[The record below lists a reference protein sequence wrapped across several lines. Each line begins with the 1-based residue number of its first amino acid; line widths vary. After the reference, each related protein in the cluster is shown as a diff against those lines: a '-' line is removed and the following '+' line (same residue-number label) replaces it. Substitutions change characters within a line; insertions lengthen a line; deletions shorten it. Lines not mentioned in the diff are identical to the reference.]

1 MADNF
6 GLKIGLEG
14 EKEFKK
20 ALSEINQSFKVLGSE
35 MKVVTSQFDKNDKS
49 VEALTARNEVLNKE
63 IEAQKKKM
71 ETLRA
76 ALSNAAESFGENDRR
91 TQNWQIQLNNA
102 TAALNDMEREL
113 EQNESAIDELG
124 DEMQQAGKQADN
136 FGDEIEGAAKDAD
149 GASSKLEKVGSV
161 VKGLGV
167 AIGASVAAAGAAL
180 AGLTKSFLDLAESTR
195 EYREDQAKLDAAFTT
210 AGFTAEQSGAAYTDF
225 YSILG
230 EEDRSVEA
238 VNHLAKLCETEEEL
252 AQWTD
257 IAAGVWATFGDSL
270 PIEGLTEAAN
280 ETAKTGQLTGVLAD
294 ALNWAGL
301 SEDEFQASLDA
312 CNSEQERAALI
323 TETLNGLYDEAAE
336 NYKELNG
343 DVMDARR
350 AQAELTDAY
359 AQLGAIA
366 EPIMTTLKFM
376 AADVLTEMVPFVA
389 LMGEGLQGVLEGTA
403 GSAEKFAEGM
413 KGIVDVLLTQV
424 STIVPLIGESIL
436 ASLPTLLEAGVD
448 IIVTLLD
455 GIVAALPSL
464 AEAAVMIVL
473 ELVNGLLSLLP
484 QLAETAMQVIATLAS
499 GIATALPELIP
510 TIVQIL
516 TTVVQT
522 LIENL
527 PLILDAALQLI
538 MGLAQGLLTAIP
550 VLIETLPSI
559 ILAIVDFVLGA
570 IPQIIDA
577 GIQLL
582 TSLVS
587 ALPEII
593 TAIVEAIPQIIDG
606 IITAVLDSIPQLIQA
621 GIDLLVSLIQALPE
635 IITTIVAA
643 IPEIIGSIVNAI
655 VNNIPQIVMAGVE
668 LLTSLIANLPTIIV
682 EIVKAVPQILTG
694 LVSAFGE
701 GVSQLA
707 SVGAN
712 LVRGLWQG
720 IQSLAGWL
728 WDKVSGWISSIWDG
742 ICDFFGIH
750 SPSAEMAWIGEMMV
764 KGLGNGFDDEMGSVG
779 DEMVDAVAEAGALT
793 GEAILEAVRTG
804 LMKNLT
810 LLEEPIAA
818 LITLIG
824 EEFVEFMPNILSAAL
839 NFNEWL
845 AQAIAQNS
853 DETVIAQLKQLITA
867 ICRLFA
873 AVRSDFISIGQAIME
888 GIGYGIRSRSTWLNN
903 LISSYIR
910 SMMARVE
917 SMLGI
922 HSPSKVFAEI
932 GGYMAEGMGVGFTST
947 MNSVREQMEDSIPTA
962 FDVSTQDHTAT
973 LVNGLVG
980 GLSSVLGNSGKQVIT
995 LQVNLD
1001 SRTIAQT
1008 VFDPLKNVATQ
1019 RGVSYG

>member
-49 VEALTARNEVLNKE
+49 VEALTARNQVLNKE
-63 IEAQKKKM
+63 IEAQKKKI

-124 DEMQQAGKQADN
+124 NEMQQAGKQADN

-210 AGFTAEQSGAAYTDF
+210 AGFTAEQAGAAYTDF

-312 CNSEQERAALI
+312 CTSEQERAALI
-323 TETLNGLYDEAAE
+323 TETLNGLYEEAAE

-376 AADVLTEMVPFVA
+376 AADVLKEMIPFVSM
-389 LMGEGLQGVLEGTA
+389 MGEGLQGVLEGTA

-413 KGIVDVLLTQV
+413 KGIVDVLLNQL
-424 STIVPLIGESIL
+424 STIVPMIGQAIL

-455 GIVAALPSL
+455 GIVSALPTL

-527 PLILDAALQLI
+527 PLVLEAALQLI
-538 MGLAQGLLTAIP
+538 MGLAQGLLDAIP
-550 VLIETLPSI
+550 VLIEALPAI
-559 ILAIVDFVLGA
+559 ILAIVDFVIGA

-587 ALPEII
+587 ALPDII
-593 TAIVEAIPQIIDG
+593 TAIVAAIPQIIEG
-606 IITAVLDSIPQLIQA
+606 IITAVLDSIPQIIQA
-621 GIDLLVSLIQALPE
+621 GIDLLVALIQALPE

-643 IPEIIGSIVNAI
+643 IPEIIGSIVNALI
-655 VNNIPQIVMAGVE
+655 NSIPQIVQAGVQ
-668 LLTSLIANLPTIIV
+668 LLISLIKNLPTIIV
-682 EIVKAVPQILTG
+682 EIVKAVPQIISG
-694 LVSAFGE
+694 LVSAFGK

-707 SVGAN
+707 DVGAN

-720 IQSLAGWL
+720 IQSLASWL
-728 WDKVSGWISSIWDG
+728 WNKVSGWISSIWDG
-742 ICDFFGIH
+742 ICDFFGIA
-750 SPSAEMAWIGEMMV
+750 SPSKEMGWVGEMLV
-764 KGLGNGFDDEMGSVG
+764 EGLARAINANGK
-779 DEMVDAVAEAGALT
+779 DAVEAAESMADDINSVMNGLATDMETSIPTDLSLDAGAANALT
-793 GEAILEAVRTG
+793 ES
-804 LMKNLT
+804 
-810 LLEEPIAA
+810 
-818 LITLIG
+818 
-824 EEFVEFMPNILSAAL
+824 SA
-839 NFNEWL
+839 
-845 AQAIAQNS
+845 
-853 DETVIAQLKQLITA
+853 D
-867 ICRLFA
+867 
-873 AVRSDFISIGQAIME
+873 
-888 GIGYGIRSRSTWLNN
+888 SRSTVMDGMYGSLVTVQQMVVRSEDDIRKVSQELYN
-903 LISSYIR
+903 LMQTGSR
-910 SMMARVE
+910 AQGRV
-917 SMLGI
+917 L
-922 HSPSKVFAEI
+922 
-932 GGYMAEGMGVGFTST
+932 
-947 MNSVREQMEDSIPTA
+947 TA
-962 FDVSTQDHTAT
+962 
-973 LVNGLVG
+973 
-980 GLSSVLGNSGKQVIT
+980 
-995 LQVNLD
+995 
-1001 SRTIAQT
+1001 
-1008 VFDPLKNVATQ
+1008 
-1019 RGVSYG
+1019 

>member
-49 VEALTARNEVLNKE
+49 VEALTARNQVLNKE
-63 IEAQKKKM
+63 IETQKKKI

-210 AGFTAEQSGAAYTDF
+210 AGFTAEQAGAAYTDF

-270 PIEGLTEAAN
+270 PTEGLTEAAN
-280 ETAKTGQLTGVLAD
+280 ATAKTGQLTGVLAD

-312 CNSEQERAALI
+312 CTSEQERAALI
-323 TETLNGLYDEAAE
+323 TETLNGLYEEAAE

-376 AADVLTEMVPFVA
+376 AADVLKEMIPFVA
-389 LMGEGLQGVLEGTA
+389 MMGEGLQGVLEGTA

-413 KGIVDVLLTQV
+413 KGIVDVLLNQL
-424 STIVPLIGESIL
+424 STIVPMIGQAIL

-455 GIVAALPSL
+455 GIVSALPTL
-464 AEAAVMIVL
+464 AEATVMIVL

-484 QLAETAMQVIATLAS
+484 QLAETAMHVIATLAS
-499 GIATALPELIP
+499 GIATALPQLIP

-527 PLILDAALQLI
+527 PLVLEAALQLI
-538 MGLAQGLLTAIP
+538 MGLAQGLLDAIP
-550 VLIETLPSI
+550 VLIEALPAI
-559 ILAIVDFVLGA
+559 ILAIVDFVIGA

-587 ALPEII
+587 ALPDII
-593 TAIVEAIPQIIDG
+593 TAIVAAIPQIIEG
-606 IITAVLDSIPQLIQA
+606 IITAVLDSIPQIIQA
-621 GIDLLVSLIQALPE
+621 GIDLLVALIQALPE

-643 IPEIIGSIVNAI
+643 IPEIIGSIVNALI
-655 VNNIPQIVMAGVE
+655 NSIPQIVQAGVQ
-668 LLTSLIANLPTIIV
+668 LLISLIKNLPTIIV
-682 EIVKAVPQILTG
+682 EIVKAVPQIISG
-694 LVSAFGE
+694 LVSAFGK

-707 SVGAN
+707 DVGAN

-720 IQSLAGWL
+720 IQSLASWL
-728 WDKVSGWISSIWDG
+728 WNKVSGWISSIWDG
-742 ICDFFGIH
+742 ICDFFGIA
-750 SPSAEMAWIGEMMV
+750 SPSKEMGWVGEMLV
-764 KGLGNGFDDEMGSVG
+764 EGLARAINANGK
-779 DEMVDAVAEAGALT
+779 DAVEAAESMADDINSVMNGLATDMETSIPTDLSLDAGAANALT
-793 GEAILEAVRTG
+793 ES
-804 LMKNLT
+804 
-810 LLEEPIAA
+810 
-818 LITLIG
+818 
-824 EEFVEFMPNILSAAL
+824 SA
-839 NFNEWL
+839 
-845 AQAIAQNS
+845 
-853 DETVIAQLKQLITA
+853 D
-867 ICRLFA
+867 
-873 AVRSDFISIGQAIME
+873 
-888 GIGYGIRSRSTWLNN
+888 SRSTVMDGMYGSFVTVQQMVVRSEDDIRKVSQELYN
-903 LISSYIR
+903 LMQTGSR
-910 SMMARVE
+910 AQGRV
-917 SMLGI
+917 L
-922 HSPSKVFAEI
+922 
-932 GGYMAEGMGVGFTST
+932 
-947 MNSVREQMEDSIPTA
+947 TA
-962 FDVSTQDHTAT
+962 
-973 LVNGLVG
+973 
-980 GLSSVLGNSGKQVIT
+980 
-995 LQVNLD
+995 
-1001 SRTIAQT
+1001 
-1008 VFDPLKNVATQ
+1008 
-1019 RGVSYG
+1019 

>member
-1 MADNF
+1 MTDNF

-49 VEALTARNEVLNKE
+49 VEALTARNQVLNKE
-63 IEAQKKKM
+63 IEAQKKKI

-102 TAALNDMEREL
+102 TATLNDMEREL

-124 DEMQQAGKQADN
+124 NEMQQAGKQADN

-210 AGFTAEQSGAAYTDF
+210 AGFTAEQADAAYTDF

-230 EEDRSVEA
+230 AEDRSVEA

-301 SEDEFQASLDA
+301 SEDEFQSSLDA
-312 CNSEQERAALI
+312 CTSEQERAALI
-323 TETLNGLYDEAAE
+323 TETLNGLYEEAAE

-376 AADVLTEMVPFVA
+376 AADVLKEMIPFVSM
-389 LMGEGLQGVLEGTA
+389 MGEGLQGVLEGTA

-413 KGIVDVLLTQV
+413 KGIVDVLLNQL
-424 STIVPLIGESIL
+424 STIVPMIGQAIL

-455 GIVAALPSL
+455 GIVSALPTL

-499 GIATALPELIP
+499 GIAMALPELIP

-527 PLILDAALQLI
+527 PLVLEAALQLI
-538 MGLAQGLLTAIP
+538 MGLAQGLLNAIP
-550 VLIETLPSI
+550 VLIEALPAI
-559 ILAIVDFVLGA
+559 ILAIVDFVIGA

-582 TSLVS
+582 TSLVY
-587 ALPEII
+587 ALPDII
-593 TAIVEAIPQIIDG
+593 TAIVAAIPQIIEG
-606 IITAVLDSIPQLIQA
+606 IITAVLDSIPQIIQA
-621 GIDLLVSLIQALPE
+621 GIDLLVALIQALPE

-643 IPEIIGSIVNAI
+643 IPEIIGSIVNALI
-655 VNNIPQIVMAGVE
+655 NSIPQIVQAGVQ
-668 LLTSLIANLPTIIV
+668 LLISLIKNLPTIIV
-682 EIVKAVPQILTG
+682 EIVKAVPQIISG
-694 LVSAFGE
+694 LVSAFGK

-707 SVGAN
+707 DVGAN

-720 IQSLAGWL
+720 IQSLASWL
-728 WDKVSGWISSIWDG
+728 WNKVSGWISSIWDG
-742 ICDFFGIH
+742 ICDFFGIA
-750 SPSAEMAWIGEMMV
+750 SPSKEMGWVGEMLV
-764 KGLGNGFDDEMGSVG
+764 EGLARAINANGK
-779 DEMVDAVAEAGALT
+779 DAVEAAESMADDINSVMNGLATDMETSIPTDFSLDAGAANALT
-793 GEAILEAVRTG
+793 ES
-804 LMKNLT
+804 
-810 LLEEPIAA
+810 
-818 LITLIG
+818 
-824 EEFVEFMPNILSAAL
+824 SA
-839 NFNEWL
+839 
-845 AQAIAQNS
+845 
-853 DETVIAQLKQLITA
+853 D
-867 ICRLFA
+867 
-873 AVRSDFISIGQAIME
+873 
-888 GIGYGIRSRSTWLNN
+888 SRSTVMDGMYGSLVTVQQMVVRSEDDIRKVSQELYN
-903 LISSYIR
+903 LMQTGSR
-910 SMMARVE
+910 AQGRV
-917 SMLGI
+917 L
-922 HSPSKVFAEI
+922 
-932 GGYMAEGMGVGFTST
+932 
-947 MNSVREQMEDSIPTA
+947 TA
-962 FDVSTQDHTAT
+962 
-973 LVNGLVG
+973 
-980 GLSSVLGNSGKQVIT
+980 
-995 LQVNLD
+995 
-1001 SRTIAQT
+1001 
-1008 VFDPLKNVATQ
+1008 
-1019 RGVSYG
+1019 